1 MIEILPYLGGLVTL
15 LFSAAFYWALQELK
29 EMDTKYRKDPIN

>member
-1 MIEILPYLGGLVTL
+1 MSEIIPYLGGLVTL

-29 EMDTKYRKDPIN
+29 DMDTRYRKDALK